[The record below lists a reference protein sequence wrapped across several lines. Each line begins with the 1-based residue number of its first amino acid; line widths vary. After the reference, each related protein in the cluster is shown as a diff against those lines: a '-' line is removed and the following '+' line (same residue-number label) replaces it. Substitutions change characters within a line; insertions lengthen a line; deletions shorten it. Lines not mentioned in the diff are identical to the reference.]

1 MHYLKNHPGMWLND
15 SAGPDFDAY
24 EDKYGIIPLSDAGRL
39 VSTQQHLIDLWH
51 IGGPANRPPYLF
63 QPFEPAEGSNH
74 VKNGG
79 QAIDTPQ
86 YEKFKQHCQEFGFV
100 WLGAGDP
107 VHFDHKGGRVTGGG
121 TAPSSATQVTR
132 DRQNWLNTSRSA
144 GLVVDGVEG
153 PATKAA
159 YKAYQ
164 TFLKAYG
171 YTGTIDGIWGS
182 GTQAA
187 HAKFYAAFNAPKPGA
202 QPSAGVPSGLRWQG
216 IQEMLKRLYGY
227 TGAIDGIAGS
237 GTITAFQRFLTT
249 SHYNPGAVDGVWGP
263 NTAKA
268 AQRWLA
274 ARWGY
279 KSGIDGVFGAG
290 TKAAWA
296 TAERE
301 NAAAY

>member
-1 MHYLKNHPGMWLND
+1 MHYLKNHAGMWLND

-24 EDKYGIIPLSDAGRL
+24 EDKYGILPLSDAGRL
-39 VSTQQHLIDLWH
+39 ESTQQHLIDLWH

-63 QPFEPAEGSNH
+63 QPFEPASGSNH

-79 QAIDTPQ
+79 QAVDTPQ
-86 YEKFKQHCQEFGFV
+86 YERFKQHCQEFGFV

-107 VHFDHKGGRVTGGG
+107 VHFDHKGGRVTGGA
-121 TAPSSATQVTR
+121 APSGGNQVTR
-132 DRQNWLNTSRSA
+132 DRQNWLNVSRGA
-144 GLVVDGVEG
+144 GLDPDGVEG
-153 PATKAA
+153 PKTIQA
-159 YKAYQ
+159 YKNYQ
-164 TFLKAYG
+164 TFLRAYG
-171 YTGTIDGIWGS
+171 YTGNIDGVWGA
-182 GTQAA
+182 GTQTA
-187 HAKFYAAFNAPKPGA
+187 HAAYYTAFNAPKPGA
-202 QPSAGVPSGLRWQG
+202 TPSAGVPTGLRWQG

-227 TGAIDGIAGS
+227 TGLIDGIAGS
-237 GTITAFQRFLTT
+237 GTISAFQRFLNA
-249 SHYNPGAVDGVWGP
+249 SKFNAGDADGIWGP

-279 KSGIDGVFGAG
+279 RGAIDAVFGDG
-290 TKAAWA
+290 TRAAWA

>member
-1 MHYLKNHPGMWLND
+1 MANLKNHAGMWLND
-15 SAGPDFDAY
+15 AAARDFNAY
-24 EDKYGIIPLSDAGRL
+24 EDKYGILPLSDAGRTEG
-39 VSTQQHLIDLWH
+39 TQQHLIDLWH

-63 QPFEPAEGSNH
+63 QPYEPASGSNH
-74 VKNGG
+74 VVNGG
-79 QAIDTPQ
+79 QAIDTPA
-86 YEKFKQHCQEFGFV
+86 YEKFKQNCQEFGFV

-107 VHFDHKGGRVTGGG
+107 VHFDHKGGGSG
-121 TAPSSATQVTR
+121 ANPSSATQVTR
-132 DRQNWLNTSRSA
+132 DRQNWLNKCSAA
-144 GLVVDGVEG
+144 GLLPDGIEG

-159 YKAYQ
+159 YKKYQ
-164 TFLKAYG
+164 QFLKDHWG
-171 YTGTIDGIWGS
+171 YTGLIDGVWGPA
-182 GTQAA
+182 TQVA
-187 HAKFYAAFNAPKPGA
+187 HQKYYDASNAPKPTT

-227 TGAIDGIAGS
+227 TGTIDGIAGT
-237 GTITAFQRFLTT
+237 GTVSAFQRFLNA
-249 SHYNPGAVDGVWGP
+249 SNYNAGGVDGVWGP

-274 ARWGY
+274 ARWSY
-279 KSGIDGVFGAG
+279 KAGIDGVFGDG